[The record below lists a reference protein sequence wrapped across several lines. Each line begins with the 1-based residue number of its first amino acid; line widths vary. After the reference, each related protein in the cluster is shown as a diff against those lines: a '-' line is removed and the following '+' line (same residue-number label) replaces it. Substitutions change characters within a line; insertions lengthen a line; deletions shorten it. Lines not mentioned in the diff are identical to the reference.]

1 MAQRLFVKHGYAG
14 TSTKRIAMEAG
25 VAEALVFHHFG
36 TKEALLHALLARAGT
51 FAGEVA
57 VRVFDTT
64 PRSARKRFA
73 EIAALYAK
81 VSPSEAAFVTFMNGE
96 LHAHVA
102 LAQAVAQ
109 GTAQVTAHF
118 VAALEQRVVE
128 GELRADADLEACLV
142 GFFGGFLNFFQ
153 LNRDVAERTWKRRA
167 EDFATAW
174 ADQCWRGIARVE
186 RMRDTG
192 DEVPS

>member
-102 LAQAVAQ
+102 LVEAISRKRGETIAGRAVA
-109 GTAQVTAHF
+109 
-118 VAALEQRVVE
+118 
-128 GELRADADLEACLV
+128 
-142 GFFGGFLNFFQ
+142 
-153 LNRDVAERTWKRRA
+153 
-167 EDFATAW
+167 
-174 ADQCWRGIARVE
+174 
-186 RMRDTG
+186 
-192 DEVPS
+192 